1 MLKAQ
6 KALPQCGFLG
16 YSGQMHKVHSP
27 SKIIRK
33 AAQKRLIQTLAAIS
47 IATALAP
54 VSTAVRAD
62 EIDQPGLLKRYSVNI
77 QDLVIKGL
85 EFVGVPYRRGGNTV
99 ESGLDCSGFTRLVFL
114 DSNGIDLPRT
124 AAEQAH
130 VGTNVSAEE
139 LKPGDLVFFNTMR
152 RAYSHVGI
160 YLGNNQFVHAPKPGA
175 EIRVEN
181 MQQSYWLTK
190 YNGARRLDGVTA
202 LPGKALSF

>member
-1 MLKAQ
+1 MQ
-6 KALPQCGFLG
+6 KVKTP
-16 YSGQMHKVHSP
+16 
-27 SKIIRK
+27 RK
-33 AAQKRLIQTLAAIS
+33 ATLSAGASRMTRKVLVQAI
-47 IATALAP
+47 TAVTITSALVP

-62 EIDQPGLLKRYSVNI
+62 ELEKPGLLHRYTVNI

-130 VGTNVSAEE
+130 VGTQVSADE

-181 MQQSYWLTK
+181 MQQSYWVSK

-202 LPGKALSF
+202 APSKALAF

>member
-1 MLKAQ
+1 MQ
-6 KALPQCGFLG
+6 KVKFP
-16 YSGQMHKVHSP
+16 
-27 SKIIRK
+27 RK
-33 AAQKRLIQTLAAIS
+33 AIQMPRKVLVQAI
-47 IATALAP
+47 TALTLTSALVP

-62 EIDQPGLLKRYSVNI
+62 ELDKPGLLQRYTLNI

-85 EFVGVPYRRGGNTV
+85 EFVGVPYRYGGNTV

-124 AAEQAH
+124 SAEQANL
-130 VGTNVSAEE
+130 GTKVSVDE

-160 YLGNNQFVHAPKPGA
+160 YLGNNQFVHAPRAGA

-181 MQQSYWLTK
+181 MQQSYWVSK

-202 LPGKALSF
+202 APSKALAF

>member
-1 MLKAQ
+1 
-6 KALPQCGFLG
+6 
-16 YSGQMHKVHSP
+16 MHKVNFP
-27 SKIIRK
+27 SKTNQCVSVNRFTQSSK
-33 AAQKRLIQTLAAIS
+33 KLLVQALATIS
-47 IATALAP
+47 ITTALVP
-54 VSTAVRAD
+54 FSTSVAAD
-62 EIDQPGLLKRYSVNI
+62 ELEKPTLLQRYTVNI

-124 AAEQAH
+124 AAEQASL
-130 VGTNVSAEE
+130 GTKVSADE

-181 MQQSYWLTK
+181 MQQSYWVTK
-190 YNGARRLDGVTA
+190 YNGARRLDGVSA
-202 LPGKALSF
+202 ASIKALSF

>member
-1 MLKAQ
+1 
-6 KALPQCGFLG
+6 
-16 YSGQMHKVHSP
+16 MHKVHSP

-190 YNGARRLDGVTA
+190 YNGARRLDGVTS

>member
-1 MLKAQ
+1 MQKMKIRSKAIQ
-6 KALPQCGFLG
+6 QPR
-16 YSGQMHKVHSP
+16 KV
-27 SKIIRK
+27 
-33 AAQKRLIQTLAAIS
+33 LIQALTAITLTS
-47 IATALAP
+47 ALAP

-62 EIDQPGLLKRYSVNI
+62 ESDKPGLLHRYSVNI

-130 VGTNVSAEE
+130 VGTQVSADE

-181 MQQSYWLTK
+181 MQQSYWVSK

-202 LPGKALSF
+202 APSKALSF

>member
-1 MLKAQ
+1 MQKMKIRSKAIQ
-6 KALPQCGFLG
+6 QPR
-16 YSGQMHKVHSP
+16 KVLVQ
-27 SKIIRK
+27 
-33 AAQKRLIQTLAAIS
+33 ALAALTLS
-47 IATALAP
+47 GALLP

-62 EIDQPGLLKRYSVNI
+62 EADKPGLLQRYTVNI

-181 MQQSYWLTK
+181 MQQSYWVSK

-202 LPGKALSF
+202 APSRALSF

>member
-1 MLKAQ
+1 
-6 KALPQCGFLG
+6 
-16 YSGQMHKVHSP
+16 MHKVYSP
-27 SKIIRK
+27 SKTGLRVCVGRVK
-33 AAQKRLIQTLAAIS
+33 KSSKTLVVQAVAAI
-47 IATALAP
+47 TLVGALVP
-54 VSTAVRAD
+54 FSTAVHAD
-62 EIDQPGLLKRYSVNI
+62 EAEKPGLLHRYTVNI

-124 AAEQAH
+124 AAEQAQ
-130 VGTNVSAEE
+130 VGTKVSAEE
-139 LKPGDLVFFNTMR
+139 LKPGDLVFFNTMK

-160 YLGNNQFVHAPKPGA
+160 YLGNDQFVHAPKPGA

-181 MQQSYWLTK
+181 MHQAYWVGK

-202 LPGKALSF
+202 APSKALSF

>member
-1 MLKAQ
+1 MQ
-6 KALPQCGFLG
+6 KV
-16 YSGQMHKVHSP
+16 KSP
-27 SKIIRK
+27 RK
-33 AAQKRLIQTLAAIS
+33 ASLLSRKVLVQAITAMTLSSALIL
-47 IATALAP
+47 

-62 EIDQPGLLKRYSVNI
+62 ELEKPGLLQRYTVNI

-124 AAEQAH
+124 AAEQSQ
-130 VGTNVSAEE
+130 VGTKVSAEE

-181 MQQSYWLTK
+181 MQQSYWVSK
-190 YNGARRLDGVTA
+190 YNGARRLDGVSA
-202 LPGKALSF
+202 APSRALSF

>member
-1 MLKAQ
+1 MQ
-6 KALPQCGFLG
+6 KVKFP
-16 YSGQMHKVHSP
+16 
-27 SKIIRK
+27 RK
-33 AAQKRLIQTLAAIS
+33 AIQMPRKVLVQAITAITLTSALI
-47 IATALAP
+47 P

-62 EIDQPGLLKRYSVNI
+62 ELEKPGLLQRYTVNI

-124 AAEQAH
+124 AAEQAR
-130 VGTNVSAEE
+130 VGTQVSADE

-181 MQQSYWLTK
+181 MQQSYWVSK
-190 YNGARRLDGVTA
+190 YNGARRLDGVSA
-202 LPGKALSF
+202 APARALSF

>member
-1 MLKAQ
+1 
-6 KALPQCGFLG
+6 
-16 YSGQMHKVHSP
+16 MHKVNYHRNTVRNPLRMS
-27 SKIIRK
+27 RK
-33 AAQKRLIQTLAAIS
+33 ALVQAIAALTITS
-47 IATALAP
+47 AVLP

-62 EIDQPGLLKRYSVNI
+62 ELERPGLLQRYTVNI

-124 AAEQAH
+124 AAEQSQM
-130 VGTNVSAEE
+130 GTRVSMEE

-152 RAYSHVGI
+152 RANSHVGI
-160 YLGNNQFVHAPKPGA
+160 YLGNDQFVHAPKPGA

-181 MQQSYWLTK
+181 MHQAYWVNK

-202 LPGKALSF
+202 APSRALSF

>member
-1 MLKAQ
+1 
-6 KALPQCGFLG
+6 
-16 YSGQMHKVHSP
+16 MHKVNPP
-27 SKIIRK
+27 SKTGLHNDRVYKSGKK
-33 AAQKRLIQTLAAIS
+33 ALVQAMVALTLLGAS
-47 IATALAP
+47 VP
-54 VSTAVRAD
+54 FSTTVRAD
-62 EIDQPGLLKRYSVNI
+62 EADKPGLFQRYSVNI

-124 AAEQAH
+124 AAEQANL
-130 VGTNVSAEE
+130 GTKVSAEE
-139 LKPGDLVFFNTMR
+139 LKPGDLVFFNTMK

-160 YLGNNQFVHAPKPGA
+160 YLGNDQFVHAPKPGA

-181 MQQSYWLTK
+181 MHQAYWVNK

-202 LPGKALSF
+202 APSKALSF

>member
-1 MLKAQ
+1 
-6 KALPQCGFLG
+6 
-16 YSGQMHKVHSP
+16 MHKVKSP
-27 SKIIRK
+27 RNATIRAGASRMTRK
-33 AAQKRLIQTLAAIS
+33 VLVQAITAITL
-47 IATALAP
+47 TGALVP

-62 EIDQPGLLKRYSVNI
+62 ENEKPGLLQRYTVNI

-124 AAEQAH
+124 AAEQSQ
-130 VGTNVSAEE
+130 VGTKVSMEE

-160 YLGNNQFVHAPKPGA
+160 YLGNDQFVHAPKPGA

-181 MQQSYWLTK
+181 MHQSYWVSK

-202 LPGKALSF
+202 APGRALAF

>member
-1 MLKAQ
+1 
-6 KALPQCGFLG
+6 
-16 YSGQMHKVHSP
+16 MHKVNYP
-27 SKIIRK
+27 RNTMRNPLRMPRK
-33 AAQKRLIQTLAAIS
+33 ALVQAIAALTITC
-47 IATALAP
+47 AVLP

-62 EIDQPGLLKRYSVNI
+62 ELERPGLLQRYTVNI

-124 AAEQAH
+124 AAEQSQM
-130 VGTNVSAEE
+130 GTRVSMEE

-152 RAYSHVGI
+152 RANSHVGI
-160 YLGNNQFVHAPKPGA
+160 YLGNDQFVHAPKPGA

-181 MQQSYWLTK
+181 MHQAYWVNK

-202 LPGKALSF
+202 APSRALSF

>member
-1 MLKAQ
+1 
-6 KALPQCGFLG
+6 
-16 YSGQMHKVHSP
+16 MHKVNSP
-27 SKIIRK
+27 SKTGLRLSADRVSK
-33 AAQKRLIQTLAAIS
+33 ASKKVLVQALAAITITGS
-47 IATALAP
+47 LVP
-54 VSTAVRAD
+54 FSTAVRAD
-62 EIDQPGLLKRYSVNI
+62 EADKPGLLQRYTINI
-77 QDLVIKGL
+77 QDLIIKGL

-124 AAEQAH
+124 AAEQASL
-130 VGTNVSAEE
+130 GTKVNAEE

-181 MQQSYWLTK
+181 MQQSYWVSK

-202 LPGKALSF
+202 APSKALSF

>member
-1 MLKAQ
+1 
-6 KALPQCGFLG
+6 
-16 YSGQMHKVHSP
+16 MHKVNYPHNTVRNP
-27 SKIIRK
+27 LRMPRK
-33 AAQKRLIQTLAAIS
+33 ALVQAIAALTITS
-47 IATALAP
+47 AVLP

-62 EIDQPGLLKRYSVNI
+62 ELERPGLLQRYTVNI

-124 AAEQAH
+124 AAEQSQM
-130 VGTNVSAEE
+130 GTRVSMEE

-152 RAYSHVGI
+152 RANSHVGI
-160 YLGNNQFVHAPKPGA
+160 YLGNDQFVHAPKPGA

-181 MQQSYWLTK
+181 MHQAYWVNK

-202 LPGKALSF
+202 APSRALSF

>member
-1 MLKAQ
+1 MQ
-6 KALPQCGFLG
+6 KV
-16 YSGQMHKVHSP
+16 KSP
-27 SKIIRK
+27 RK
-33 AAQKRLIQTLAAIS
+33 AALGSGASRMTRKVLVQAITAIS
-47 IATALAP
+47 LTGALVP
-54 VSTAVRAD
+54 VSTTVRAD
-62 EIDQPGLLKRYSVNI
+62 ELEKPGLLQRYTVNI

-124 AAEQAH
+124 AAEQSQ
-130 VGTNVSAEE
+130 VGTKVSLEE

-160 YLGNNQFVHAPKPGA
+160 YLGNDKFVHAPKPGA

-181 MQQSYWLTK
+181 MHQSYWVSK

-202 LPGKALSF
+202 APGRALSF

>member
-1 MLKAQ
+1 MQ
-6 KALPQCGFLG
+6 KVKFP
-16 YSGQMHKVHSP
+16 
-27 SKIIRK
+27 RK
-33 AAQKRLIQTLAAIS
+33 AIQMPRKVLVQAITAITLTSALI
-47 IATALAP
+47 P

-62 EIDQPGLLKRYSVNI
+62 ELEKPGLLQRYTVNI

-124 AAEQAH
+124 AAD
-130 VGTNVSAEE
+130 E

-181 MQQSYWLTK
+181 MQQSYWVSK
-190 YNGARRLDGVTA
+190 YNGARRLDGVSA
-202 LPGKALSF
+202 APARALSF

>member
-1 MLKAQ
+1 
-6 KALPQCGFLG
+6 
-16 YSGQMHKVHSP
+16 MHKVNYP
-27 SKIIRK
+27 RNTMRNPLRMPRK
-33 AAQKRLIQTLAAIS
+33 ALVQAIAALTITS
-47 IATALAP
+47 AVLP

-62 EIDQPGLLKRYSVNI
+62 ELERPGLLQRYTVNI

-124 AAEQAH
+124 AAEQSQM
-130 VGTNVSAEE
+130 GTRVSMEE

-152 RAYSHVGI
+152 RANSHVGI
-160 YLGNNQFVHAPKPGA
+160 YLGNDQFVHAPKPGA

-181 MQQSYWLTK
+181 MHQAYWVNK

-202 LPGKALSF
+202 APSRALSF

>member
-1 MLKAQ
+1 MLSSNLPFTPDCDRVNLMQKMKIRSKAIQ
-6 KALPQCGFLG
+6 MPRKVLVQAITAITLTSAL
-16 YSGQMHKVHSP
+16 V
-27 SKIIRK
+27 
-33 AAQKRLIQTLAAIS
+33 
-47 IATALAP
+47 P

-62 EIDQPGLLKRYSVNI
+62 ELEKPGLLQRYTVNI

-130 VGTNVSAEE
+130 VGTQVSADE
-139 LKPGDLVFFNTMR
+139 LKPGDLVFFNTMK

-160 YLGNNQFVHAPKPGA
+160 YLGNDQFVHAPKPGA

-181 MQQSYWLTK
+181 MHQAYWVSK

-202 LPGKALSF
+202 APSKALAF

>member
-1 MLKAQ
+1 
-6 KALPQCGFLG
+6 
-16 YSGQMHKVHSP
+16 MHKANSP
-27 SKIIRK
+27 SKTGQLPHAGTDRVYKSSKKIL
-33 AAQKRLIQTLAAIS
+33 AQALAALTLS
-47 IATALAP
+47 AAL
-54 VSTAVRAD
+54 VSFSTVVRAD
-62 EIDQPGLLKRYSVNI
+62 ETEKPGLFQRYTVNI
-77 QDLVIKGL
+77 QDLIIKGL

-124 AAEQAH
+124 AAEQAN
-130 VGTNVSAEE
+130 VGTKVSAEE

-181 MQQSYWLTK
+181 MQQPYWVNK
-190 YNGARRLDGVTA
+190 YNGARRLDGVSA
-202 LPGKALSF
+202 APSKAISF

>member
-1 MLKAQ
+1 
-6 KALPQCGFLG
+6 
-16 YSGQMHKVHSP
+16 MHKVNSP
-27 SKIIRK
+27 SNASRK
-33 AAQKRLIQTLAAIS
+33 LLVQALVALFITGAMVSFSTL
-47 IATALAP
+47 
-54 VSTAVRAD
+54 VRAEEVD
-62 EIDQPGLLKRYSVNI
+62 KPSLLHRYTVNI
-77 QDLVIKGL
+77 QDLIIKGL

-124 AAEQAH
+124 AAEQANL
-130 VGTNVSAEE
+130 GTKVSAEE

-181 MQQSYWLTK
+181 MQQSYWVSK
-190 YNGARRLDGVTA
+190 YNGARRLDGVSA
-202 LPGKALSF
+202 VPGRALSF

>member
-1 MLKAQ
+1 
-6 KALPQCGFLG
+6 
-16 YSGQMHKVHSP
+16 MHKVYSP
-27 SKIIRK
+27 SKTGRK
-33 AAQKRLIQTLAAIS
+33 VLVQALVAITITAAAI
-47 IATALAP
+47 P
-54 VSTAVRAD
+54 FSTAVRAD
-62 EIDQPGLLKRYSVNI
+62 EVEKPGLLHRYTVNI
-77 QDLVIKGL
+77 QDLIIKGL

-124 AAEQAH
+124 AAEQSQI
-130 VGTNVSAEE
+130 GTKVSAEE

-190 YNGARRLDGVTA
+190 YNGARRLDGVSA
-202 LPGKALSF
+202 VPAKAFSF

>member
-1 MLKAQ
+1 MQ
-6 KALPQCGFLG
+6 KVKFQRKGLLR
-16 YSGQMHKVHSP
+16 SRKV
-27 SKIIRK
+27 
-33 AAQKRLIQTLAAIS
+33 LIQALAAVTIS
-47 IATALAP
+47 GALIP

-62 EIDQPGLLKRYSVNI
+62 ETEKPGLFQRYTVNI

-124 AAEQAH
+124 AAEQAQ
-130 VGTNVSAEE
+130 VGTKVSADE

-181 MQQSYWLTK
+181 MQQSYWINK

-202 LPGKALSF
+202 APNKAVSF

>member
-1 MLKAQ
+1 MLK
-6 KALPQCGFLG
+6 KALLIVCCVASLASAYAAPAKKLAADDIEKYLADRGVLAQVEEMRSRVGDTASDLVVNAMGFL
-16 YSGQMHKVHSP
+16 
-27 SKIIRK
+27 
-33 AAQKRLIQTLAAIS
+33 
-47 IATALAP
+47 
-54 VSTAVRAD
+54 
-62 EIDQPGLLKRYSVNI
+62 
-77 QDLVIKGL
+77 
-85 EFVGVPYRRGGNTV
+85 GVPYRRGGNTV

-181 MQQSYWLTK
+181 MQQSYWVSK

-202 LPGKALSF
+202 APSRALSL

>member
-1 MLKAQ
+1 
-6 KALPQCGFLG
+6 
-16 YSGQMHKVHSP
+16 MHKVNYP
-27 SKIIRK
+27 RNTVRNPLRMPRK
-33 AAQKRLIQTLAAIS
+33 ALVQAIAALTITS
-47 IATALAP
+47 AVLP

-62 EIDQPGLLKRYSVNI
+62 ELERPGLLQRYTVNI

-124 AAEQAH
+124 AAEQSQM
-130 VGTNVSAEE
+130 GTRVSMEE

-152 RAYSHVGI
+152 RANSHVGI
-160 YLGNNQFVHAPKPGA
+160 YLGNDQFVHAPKPGA

-181 MQQSYWLTK
+181 MHQAYWVNK

-202 LPGKALSF
+202 APSRALSF

>member
-1 MLKAQ
+1 
-6 KALPQCGFLG
+6 
-16 YSGQMHKVHSP
+16 MHKVNSP
-27 SKIIRK
+27 SKSRLRI
-33 AAQKRLIQTLAAIS
+33 RLIGADPIYKSGKKLLVQALVAITFAGV
-47 IATALAP
+47 IAP
-54 VSTAVRAD
+54 FSTSVRAD
-62 EIDQPGLLKRYSVNI
+62 EAEKPGLLHRYTVNI
-77 QDLVIKGL
+77 QDLIIKGL

-124 AAEQAH
+124 AAEQANL
-130 VGTNVSAEE
+130 GTKVSAEE
-139 LKPGDLVFFNTMR
+139 LKPGDLVFFNTMK

-181 MQQSYWLTK
+181 MHQAYWVGK

-202 LPGKALSF
+202 TPSKALSF

>member
-1 MLKAQ
+1 
-6 KALPQCGFLG
+6 
-16 YSGQMHKVHSP
+16 MHKVNYP
-27 SKIIRK
+27 RNTMRNPLRMPRK
-33 AAQKRLIQTLAAIS
+33 ALVQAIAALTITS
-47 IATALAP
+47 AVLP

-62 EIDQPGLLKRYSVNI
+62 ELERPGLLQRYTVNI

-124 AAEQAH
+124 AAEQSQM
-130 VGTNVSAEE
+130 GTRVSMEE

-152 RAYSHVGI
+152 RANSHVGI
-160 YLGNNQFVHAPKPGA
+160 YLGNDQFVHAPKPGA

-181 MQQSYWLTK
+181 MHQAYWVNK
-190 YNGARRLDGVTA
+190 YTGARRLDGVTA
-202 LPGKALSF
+202 APSRALSF